1 VYIACTVTSPSAPTR
16 RAFLRAGLIAGAGLL
31 VAACAAPSP
40 ASAPTSPPAQAP
52 GSAKPSLSKVR
63 VLYNVPQ
70 DPTFVPDLVAYTR
83 LGDQYG
89 IQTDVQEITGADAS
103 IKALIAGQA
112 DFALSTMASGILA
125 VAQKQAIK
133 AAIPAASAPYFTLVV
148 TNDVNDWPD
157 LASKRIGITAT
168 SDSSYFT
175 TLLQLKKHGVDPG
188 GVDWVTVRGVP
199 ARVDAMRAGKIDA
212 SQMTVGAAL
221 DLVQEPGSSFKR
233 FAEVGKD
240 FPNLLFSAYWV
251 TDGFIHDHPDVI
263 QAFAE
268 ALMQEHRSAQDK
280 PRYLAAAK
288 PLFAGKLDEPTLS
301 ASYDLLKDMNVW
313 DPEEARWNAE
323 AGAFTS
329 QTLAEY
335 GAVEQEVPFSAWAT
349 TQFVDTARRN
359 LGPYRA

>member
-1 VYIACTVTSPSAPTR
+1 MKPQSAPTR
-16 RAFLRAGLIAGAGLL
+16 RAFLRAGLAAGAGLL
-31 VAACAAPSP
+31 VTACAAP
-40 ASAPTSPPAQAP
+40 APSTPPTTPQAQAP
-52 GSAKPSLSKVR
+52 AAAKPSLAKVR

-70 DPTFVPDLVAYTR
+70 DPTFVPDLVAYNR
-83 LGDQYG
+83 LGEQYG

-112 DFALSTMASGILA
+112 EFALSTMASGILA

-212 SQMTVGAAL
+212 SQVTVGSAL
-221 DLVQEPGSSFKR
+221 DLVQDPHFKR

-251 TDGFIHDHPDVI
+251 TDGLIHDHPDVI

-280 PRYLAAAK
+280 TRYLAAAK
-288 PLFAGKLDEPTLS
+288 PLFAGKLDEPTLA

-335 GAVEQEVPFSAWAT
+335 GAVEQDIPFSAWAT
-349 TQFVDTARRN
+349 TQFVDAARQK

>member
-1 VYIACTVTSPSAPTR
+1 
-16 RAFLRAGLIAGAGLL
+16 
-31 VAACAAPSP
+31 
-40 ASAPTSPPAQAP
+40 
-52 GSAKPSLSKVR
+52 
-63 VLYNVPQ
+63 
-70 DPTFVPDLVAYTR
+70 
-83 LGDQYG
+83 
-89 IQTDVQEITGADAS
+89 
-103 IKALIAGQA
+103 
-112 DFALSTMASGILA
+112 
-125 VAQKQAIK
+125 
-133 AAIPAASAPYFTLVV
+133 
-148 TNDVNDWPD
+148 
-157 LASKRIGITAT
+157 
-168 SDSSYFT
+168 
-175 TLLQLKKHGVDPG
+175 LLQLKKHGVDAG
-188 GVDWVTVRGVP
+188 SIDWVTVRGVP

-212 SQMTVGAAL
+212 SQVTVGSAL
-221 DLVQEPGSSFKR
+221 DLVQDPHFKR

-280 PRYLAAAK
+280 TRYLAAAK
-288 PLFAGKLDEPTLS
+288 PLFAGKLDEPTLA

-335 GAVEQEVPFSAWAT
+335 GAVEQDIPFSAWAT
-349 TQFVDTARRN
+349 TQFVDAARQK